1 MLRKDGLDVAG
12 VRGHGV
18 DPATE
23 AAMGVD
29 GGDPFLEEPALGS
42 VLIGVLAL
50 GFQYQYGTR
59 RHCQV
64 DEKLVDQPPRYWA
77 PARREPAML
86 GIKNGRQPQLDNTV
100 TRVIAVVR

>member
-59 RHCQV
+59 THRGS
-64 DEKLVDQPPRYWA
+64 DA
-77 PARREPAML
+77 FS
-86 GIKNGRQPQLDNTV
+86 
-100 TRVIAVVR
+100 